1 MTDARETE
9 NAELTESDF
18 GLKQSRELAGNM
30 DHWLDLFD
38 CDLGIQ
44 EVPLSQRP
52 LRALMMLFRESAIE
66 VHAGDKRIDD
76 PENLGDSV
84 ENLWFRVLFDAVEY
98 WYVERYGTPAMEP
111 RGNAVLKGVQMIR
124 DVPFVITIPA
134 NRMVME
140 EEGELAWMY
149 FEAGLGEGEDATAWI
164 GDSPDISKLES
175 EARATVVAEAK
186 HTAEILRAIEF
197 RRVTFRSD
205 GDHEVQKLIQSTLT
219 YLSQAASRMVSG
231 RRPEIGL
238 AWFDLQMSN
247 EAALK
252 AVIRSNTGKQPHI
265 HQLDKLLSR
274 AQQHGVVFESSEI
287 ASWPP
292 FRDISDWRYG
302 QGKPPGIMR
311 LYSAYQ
317 VSLELIL
324 ACMSQIKP
332 GMQPGFG
339 VLVRYSPWKTKNAL
353 GEYRDSK
360 CGL

>member
-1 MTDARETE
+1 MTDAHETE
-9 NAELTESDF
+9 DAELTESDF
-18 GLKQSRELAGNM
+18 GLKQSCELAGSM

-38 CDLGIQ
+38 CDLRVQ

-52 LRALMMLFRESAIE
+52 LRALMMLFREGAIK
-66 VHAGDKRIDD
+66 VQAGEKRIDD

-84 ENLWFRVLFDAVEY
+84 EKLWFRVLFDAVAF
-98 WYVERYGTPAMEP
+98 WYVERYGAPAMEP
-111 RGNAVLKGVQMIR
+111 KGNAVLKGAQMIR
-124 DVPFVITIPA
+124 GSLFAITIPA
-134 NRMVME
+134 NRIVME

-149 FEAGLGEGEDATAWI
+149 FEAGLGEREDATAWI

-186 HTAEILRAIEF
+186 RTAEILRAIEF
-197 RRVTFRSD
+197 RRVTFCSD

-219 YLSQAASRMVSG
+219 YLSEAASRMVSG
-231 RRPEIGL
+231 RRSDIGP

-247 EAALK
+247 ESALK
-252 AVIRSNTGKQPHI
+252 AVIRNSAGKQPHI
-265 HQLDKLLSR
+265 HHLDKLLCR

-287 ASWPP
+287 ANWPP

-302 QGKPPGIMR
+302 QGNPPGIMNF
-311 LYSAYQ
+311 YSAYQ
-317 VSLELIL
+317 VSLKLIL

-353 GEYRDSK
+353 GEYRDSMH
-360 CGL
+360 GL